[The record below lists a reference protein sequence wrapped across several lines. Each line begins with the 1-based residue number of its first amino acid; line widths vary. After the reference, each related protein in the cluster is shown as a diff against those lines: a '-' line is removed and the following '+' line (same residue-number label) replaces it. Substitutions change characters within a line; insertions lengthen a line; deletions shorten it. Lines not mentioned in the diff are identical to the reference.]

1 MIGELFLSAWLFVV
15 GQHVGTL
22 FICTYRYGLICTYSY
37 ILIFAVNNFDFL
49 T

>member
-1 MIGELFLSAWLFVV
+1 MPGSSWLASTWS
-15 GQHVGTL
+15 TL

-37 ILIFAVNNFDFL
+37 ILIFAFNNSDIL